1 MFGWTVN
8 CALTVVNPVF
18 FLFHYLYCIHISIK
32 NHHMF
37 EIISVIR
44 INLSFFFFFVKR
56 ERKRLSSVW
65 LDGEPCSYRCEPF
78 IIFFLFHYLFFLHT
92 HIH

>member
-37 EIISVIR
+37 EIISVIG
-44 INLSFFFFFVKR
+44 IDLSFFSFFVKR
-56 ERKRLSSVW
+56 KREIVKCLV
-65 LDGEPCSYRCEPF
+65 EPCSYRCEPRILSISLF
-78 IIFFLFHYLFFLHT
+78 IFHIY
-92 HIH
+92 ID